1 MKTFALYCISFGVVV
16 IALTFLAHWSLTKEQ
31 HAAIERSEV

>member
-16 IALTFLAHWSLTKEQ
+16 IALTFLAHFALTNEQ
-31 HAAIERSEV
+31 HEAIERSEV